1 MSGGETSK
9 RKEVTTM
16 KNTMTV
22 AELIALLEKVED
34 KNTTVT
40 FHPISKCDS
49 QETIVKVETSKY
61 TKRTTI
67 VIK

>member
-1 MSGGETSK
+1 
-9 RKEVTTM
+9 M
-16 KNTMTV
+16 KNTLTV